1 MKKYLLGAILAAG
14 LALAFLPQQAS
25 AYWVTK
31 TSYRWDPCTCSYVCC
46 SYRCWVPDC
55 EPPYDP
61 YCGGG
66 YSSGYGGG
74 YGGYGGGYGGYDS
87 YSSSYDR
94 RGGRF
99 DNGRHHRR

>member
-74 YGGYGGGYGGYDS
+74 YGGYDS
-87 YSSSYDR
+87 YSYSYDR
-94 RGGRF
+94 RGDRF
-99 DNGRHHRR
+99 DHGRHHHRR